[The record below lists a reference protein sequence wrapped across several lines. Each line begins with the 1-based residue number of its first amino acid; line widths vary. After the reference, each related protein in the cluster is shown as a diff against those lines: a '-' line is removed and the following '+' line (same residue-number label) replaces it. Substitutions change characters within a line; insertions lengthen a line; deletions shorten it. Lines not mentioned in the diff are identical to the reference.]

1 MSKEIKNDAAQFVIA
16 IMKTY
21 KILFERCPL
30 DSMVIRK
37 ADVFDPNYMLNE
49 SSATL
54 KTKLQKLLHH
64 LISLNITLPPLR
76 KH

>member
-1 MSKEIKNDAAQFVIA
+1 MMSKEIKNDAAQFVIA

-54 KTKLQKLLHH
+54 LR
-64 LISLNITLPPLR
+64 LNYRNYYIIWYR
-76 KH
+76 